1 MTCNQILCQSTND
14 MLMLR
19 ICGIRIRFADWHR
32 ICGIRIRFAD
42 WHHVM
47 LKKLFNSESKTIGG
61 AAIILAFFSLASRLL
76 GVVRDRVLAGQFGAG
91 DTLDAY
97 YAAFRVPDFLY
108 NILILGALSAGF
120 IPVLSGVLSRG
131 AGKEKVWELVNNSI
145 NVILVFLA
153 GLSVLLILLAPKIAP
168 LLAPG
173 FGGEKL
179 ALTITL
185 TRIMFLS
192 PLLLGLS
199 NVFASVLQ
207 SYKRFLI
214 FSLAP
219 IFYNLGIIFGAVA
232 LVPSWGPVAL
242 AYGVVFGAGLHMIIQ
257 IPSVVGLGWRYSW
270 AFNLKNQ
277 DFKKIMTMMVPRAL
291 ALSVSQLNWFA
302 ITIIASTLAAGSLSV
317 FNLAYNL
324 QSFPVGILALSFAI
338 AAFPEL
344 SNLAAK
350 KDTAGFKKTFL
361 GAGRQ
366 IFFLMIPASILLLML
381 RAQIVRV
388 ILGSGRFNWENTI
401 QTADVLAFFTL
412 SLFAQGLIY
421 LLARAF
427 YAYEDTKTPFWI
439 GLVSVGLNI
448 ILSIYLA
455 RLWGVVGLTM
465 GFSVSQLL
473 NFCLLWIFLRHKVGS
488 LGEGK
493 IIFSVFKISVAGV
506 LMALA
511 IQICKVPLAG
521 ILNLDTFLGIFG
533 QGAIA
538 GTMGLAV
545 FTLAAYLLKTP
556 ELLDLFAVV
565 RRKLW
570 RQTVPPA
577 NLEDTSVSVS

>member
-1 MTCNQILCQSTND
+1 
-14 MLMLR
+14 
-19 ICGIRIRFADWHR
+19 
-32 ICGIRIRFAD
+32 
-42 WHHVM
+42 M
-47 LKKLFNSESKTIGG
+47 LKKIFNSESKTLGG
-61 AAIILAFFSLASRLL
+61 AVIILALFSFLSRIL
-76 GVVRDRVLAGQFGAG
+76 GIIRDRVLAGQFGAG

-97 YAAFRVPDFLY
+97 YAAFRIPDFLY

-120 IPVLSGVLSRG
+120 IPVLSAVLAREN
-131 AGKEKVWELVNNSI
+131 GKEKIWELVNNSI

-153 GLSVLLILLAPKIAP
+153 GISGLLILFAPKIVP

-173 FGGEKL
+173 FGAEKL
-179 ALTITL
+179 ALTVML

-199 NVFASVLQ
+199 NIFSSVLQ

-219 IFYNLGIIFGAVA
+219 IFYNLGIIFGALA
-232 LVPSWGPVAL
+232 LVPFWGPVAL
-242 AYGVVFGAGLHMIIQ
+242 AYGVVLGAGLHMAIQ
-257 IPSVVGLGWRYSW
+257 IPSMVNLGWRYAW
-270 AFNLKNQ
+270 IFNLKNQ
-277 DFKKIMTMMVPRAL
+277 DFKKIMTMMVPRTL
-291 ALSVSQLNWFA
+291 ALSVGQLNWFA

-344 SNLAAK
+344 SAAAAK
-350 KDTAGFKKTFL
+350 KDAAGFKKTFL

-366 IFFLMIPASILLLML
+366 IFFLMIPASVLLLML

-388 ILGSGRFNWENTI
+388 ILGSGQFNWENTI

-427 YAYEDTKTPFWI
+427 YAHEDTKTPFWV
-439 GLVSVGLNI
+439 GLVSAGINI
-448 ILSIYLA
+448 FLSIYLA
-455 RLWGVVGLTM
+455 RFWGVVGLTM

-473 NFCLLWIFLRHKVGS
+473 NFILLWIFLRHKVGS
-488 LGEGK
+488 LGESE
-493 IIFSVFKISVAGV
+493 IISSVFKISVAGI
-506 LMALA
+506 LMALT
-511 IQICKVPLAG
+511 IQFGKIPLAR
-521 ILNLDTFLGIFG
+521 IFNLDTFLGIFG

-538 GTMGLAV
+538 GLAGLAV
-545 FTLAAYLLKTP
+545 FVLAAYLLKTQ

-565 RRKLW
+565 RRRLW
-570 RQTVPPA
+570 RKTAPPA
-577 NLEDTSVSVS
+577 SLEDNNVSVS

>member
-1 MTCNQILCQSTND
+1 
-14 MLMLR
+14 MLAK
-19 ICGIRIRFADWHR
+19 I
-32 ICGIRIRFAD
+32 
-42 WHHVM
+42 
-47 LKKLFNSESKTIGG
+47 FNSESRTIGG
-61 AAIILAFFSLASRLL
+61 AAIVLAFFSLASRLL
-76 GVVRDRVLAGQFGAG
+76 GVVRDRALSGQFGAG
-91 DTLDAY
+91 DALDAY
-97 YAAFRVPDFLY
+97 YAAFRIPDFLY

-120 IPVLSGVLSRG
+120 IPVLSEALARER
-131 AGKEKVWELVNNSI
+131 GKEKIWELVNNI
-145 NVILVFLA
+145 LNVILLVLA
-153 GLSVLLILLAPKIAP
+153 GLSAILILFAPKIVP
-168 LLAPG
+168 LIAPG

-179 ALTITL
+179 ALAVTL

-199 NVFASVLQ
+199 SVFASVLQ

-219 IFYNLGIIFGAVA
+219 IFYNLGIIFGAMA
-232 LVPSWGPVAL
+232 LVPLWGPVAL
-242 AYGVVFGAGLHMIIQ
+242 AYGVVLGAALHLVIQ
-257 IPSVVGLGWRYSW
+257 IPSVVSLGWRYGW
-270 AFNLKNQ
+270 VFNLRNP
-277 DFKKIMTMMVPRAL
+277 DFKKIMTMAAPRVL

-350 KDTAGFKKTFL
+350 KDQAGFIKIFL

-366 IFFLMIPASILLLML
+366 IFFLMIPASILFLML

-421 LLARAF
+421 LLVRAF
-427 YAYEDTKTPFWI
+427 YALEDAKTPFWI
-439 GLVSVGLNI
+439 GLVSVGVNI
-448 ILSIYLA
+448 FLSIYLA
-455 RLWGVVGLTM
+455 RFWGVVGLAM
-465 GFSVSQLL
+465 GFSVSQLV
-473 NFCLLWIFLRHKVGS
+473 NFIFLWIFLRRRVGG
-488 LGEGK
+488 LGESE
-493 IIFSVFKISVAGV
+493 IIFSVFKIS
-506 LMALA
+506 MAA
-511 IQICKVPLAG
+511 MGMAVMIQILKPPLAK
-521 ILNLDTFLGIFG
+521 IFNLETFFGIFG

-538 GTMGLAV
+538 GAAGLAV
-545 FTLAAYLLKTP
+545 FVLAAYLLKTR
-556 ELLDLFAVV
+556 ELLDLLAVI

-570 RQTVPPA
+570 RKTAPPA